1 MNPQTAPSAP
11 QFATRVGM
19 GRDIL
24 PGVSGASLMGRRLK
38 EIVAALTSDLGGES
52 EMTEAKKHLVRR
64 IAVMAAQLEQIEAEV
79 ARGERPFNISEY
91 STGANTLKRLLE
103 AIGLERRQ
111 RDVTVDLQTYL
122 ARANGAPA
130 E

>member
-52 EMTEAKKHLVRR
+52 EMTEAKTHLVRR
-64 IAVMAAQLEQIEAEV
+64 IAVMVAQLELIEAAV
-79 ARGERPFNISEY
+79 ARGERAFNVGEY
-91 STGANTLKRLLE
+91 STAVNALKRLLE
-103 AIGLERRQ
+103 AIGLDRRQ
-111 RDVTVDLQTYL
+111 RDVTVDLQTSL